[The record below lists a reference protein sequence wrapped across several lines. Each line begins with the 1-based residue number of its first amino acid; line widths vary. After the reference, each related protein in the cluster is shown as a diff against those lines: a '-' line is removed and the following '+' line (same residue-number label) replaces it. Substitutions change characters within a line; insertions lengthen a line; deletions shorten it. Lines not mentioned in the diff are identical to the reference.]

1 MSVSRRCA
9 ALTVALGLLLTGTAW
24 GQAANTRE
32 QEQIRRLR
40 QQVQQLQQEQTVQAQ
55 ALQQAQAEQTKLK
68 AQLATAGAAAR
79 GARAATARGSAATQA
94 LQKEIDSARQDQQAL
109 QATREEL
116 TAQLQINQR
125 DSAALRANQA
135 QLRSTVAQ
143 RDNALA
149 DLNSRHGAQ
158 ALGLQRCINNNQALY
173 TVGQELVHR
182 LAKPSIADAVAFNEP
197 FLQLRRVSLE
207 NLIQGYQDKLD
218 QQALKPTAT
227 EPGRAP

>member
-1 MSVSRRCA
+1 MSASNA
-9 ALTVALGLLLTGTAW
+9 AGTLTLALSLLLTGTAW

-40 QQVQQLQQEQTVQAQ
+40 QQVQQLQQEQTTQSQ
-55 ALQQAQAEQTKLK
+55 ALQQAQAEQSKLK
-68 AQLATAGAAAR
+68 AQLATTEAAAR
-79 GARAATARGSAATQA
+79 SARAAAVKGGTTLRA
-94 LQKEIDSARQDQQAL
+94 LQKDIDTARQEQQVL
-109 QATREEL
+109 QANRDEL
-116 TAQLQINQR
+116 TAQLQVSQR
-125 DSAALRANQA
+125 DTTAQRATQA

-149 DLNSRHGAQ
+149 NLNSRHSAQ

-173 TVGQELVHR
+173 TVGQELVQR

-207 NLIQGYQDKLD
+207 NLVQGYQDKLD

>member
-40 QQVQQLQQEQTVQAQ
+40 QQVQQLQQEQTTQSQ
-55 ALQQAQAEQTKLK
+55 ALQQAQAEQSKLK
-68 AQLATAGAAAR
+68 AQLATTEAAAR
-79 GARAATARGSAATQA
+79 SARAAAVKGGTTLRA
-94 LQKEIDSARQDQQAL
+94 LQKDIDTARQEQQVL
-109 QATREEL
+109 QANRDEL
-116 TAQLQINQR
+116 AAQLQVSQR
-125 DSAALRANQA
+125 DTTAQRATQA

-149 DLNSRHGAQ
+149 DLNSRHGVQ

-173 TVGQELVHR
+173 TVGQELVQR

-207 NLIQGYQDKLD
+207 NLVQGYQEKLD
-218 QQALKPTAT
+218 RQALKPTST
-227 EPGRAP
+227 EAGRAP

>member
-1 MSVSRRCA
+1 MSASNA
-9 ALTVALGLLLTGTAW
+9 AGTLTLALSLLLAGTAW

-40 QQVQQLQQEQTVQAQ
+40 QQVQQLQQEQTTQSQ
-55 ALQQAQAEQTKLK
+55 ALQQAQAEQSKLK
-68 AQLATAGAAAR
+68 AQLATTEAAAR
-79 GARAATARGSAATQA
+79 SARAAAVKGGTTLQA
-94 LQKEIDSARQDQQAL
+94 LQRDIDTARQEQQVL
-109 QATREEL
+109 QANRDEL
-116 TAQLQINQR
+116 AAQLQVSQR
-125 DSAALRANQA
+125 DTTAQRATQA

-149 DLNSRHGAQ
+149 DLNSRHGVQ

-173 TVGQELVHR
+173 TVGQELVQR

-207 NLIQGYQDKLD
+207 NLVQGYQEKLD
-218 QQALKPTAT
+218 QQALKPTST
-227 EPGRAP
+227 EAGRAP